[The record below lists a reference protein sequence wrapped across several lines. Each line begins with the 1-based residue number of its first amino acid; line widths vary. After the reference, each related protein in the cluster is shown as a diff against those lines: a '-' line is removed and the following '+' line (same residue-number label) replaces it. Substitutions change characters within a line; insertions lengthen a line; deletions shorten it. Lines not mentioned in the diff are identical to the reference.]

1 MITPQNELSLRGIY
15 SKVASISLFIYFAL
29 TQTSNGTYFI
39 ASKTEQYVV
48 VSIDTR
54 VVSITREVGA
64 ITNDRDCKILR
75 LSPEAFFFDWG
86 VAGDRDKDGR
96 VIFDPSITAHQTFD
110 LTYSLYQIDL

>member
-48 VSIDTR
+48 VSIDTI
-54 VVSITREVGA
+54 VLYAITREVGA
-64 ITNDRDCKILR
+64 ITNDRDCKILE

-86 VAGDRDKDGR
+86 VAGDER
-96 VIFDPSITAHQTFD
+96 
-110 LTYSLYQIDL
+110 